1 MSYGTFAT
9 ALLSCFVV
17 FCGMVARSIYY
28 FYLRSNRRE
37 TVTAMPTGDDD
48 YALSS
53 IGKDSVYSYFVT
65 DNRYGWMVAVA
76 TLGVQFIILFVF
88 VSASESNLQKDTI
101 DVQFT
106 WKCPRD
112 TDVCANK
119 ADLNEYG
126 WLIFSMLMAAS
137 LSKDL
142 INGFKL
148 IYHSTKL
155 RHPRKSRIRYFFGGM
170 CLCLLTVFALYVSS
184 HKPRY
189 CAMICA
195 TNIMHSVYHVL
206 SLHL

>member
-1 MSYGTFAT
+1 MNYGTFAA
-9 ALLSCFVV
+9 ALLTCFVV
-17 FCGMVARSIYY
+17 LCAVVARFVYSHHK
-28 FYLRSNRRE
+28 RSNCRE
-37 TVTAMPTGDDD
+37 TVVMPTEDDI
-48 YALSS
+48 YALGN

-65 DNRYGWMVAVA
+65 DNRCGWVVALA

-88 VSASESNLQKDTI
+88 VGASEANLQKDTI

-184 HKPRY
+184 HKPY
-189 CAMICA
+189 AAMI
-195 TNIMHSVYHVL
+195 SVTTFYVEL
-206 SLHL
+206 LGTQ

>member
-1 MSYGTFAT
+1 M

-28 FYLRSNRRE
+28 FYWRSNRRE

-126 WLIFSMLMAAS
+126 WLIFSILMIAS
-137 LSKDL
+137 LAKDL
-142 INGFKL
+142 INGSKL
-148 IYHSTKL
+148 IHHSTKR
-155 RHPRKSRIRYFFGGM
+155 RHDCKSRMRYFFGGM

-195 TNIMHSVYHVL
+195 TSIMHSVYHVL
-206 SLHL
+206 LLHL

>member
-1 MSYGTFAT
+1 
-9 ALLSCFVV
+9 
-17 FCGMVARSIYY
+17 MVARSIYY

-65 DNRYGWMVAVA
+65 DNRSGWMVAVA

-88 VSASESNLQKDTI
+88 VSASEANLQKDTI

-126 WLIFSMLMAAS
+126 WLIFSILMIAS

-206 SLHL
+206 SLRL